1 MRILP
6 RKYKREEGI
15 PSKESN
21 RDAECI
27 TLQKDLQSFYVAGKL
42 HLDSAELD
50 EGEGIAETLLKHNAS
65 WHKSCRVKYNAANTY

>member
-1 MRILP
+1 MRTLP
-6 RKYKREEGI
+6 RKYEPEEGI
-15 PSKESN
+15 PNKESN
-21 RDAECI
+21 RDAECN

-65 WHKSCRVKYNAANTY
+65 WHKSCCVKYNTANAY